1 MQKLY
6 FSQIKWHKL
15 YHSEK
20 SSGFSMNQ
28 REPARVSWQTAKY
41 PPGTCH
47 LQAREPD
54 VSSLLGS
61 LRQKVMHK
69 ARVGAALM
77 EFLWW
82 VDLSYLSFCRKTV
95 SIASR
100 WTVFFDTQ
108 VACVFLIHSC
118 FRCSPFSWPEKTI
131 PTRSG
136 ASISCAPPSAR
147 TTGLCRSWRSGCSRW
162 NELEEMRQLRW
173 PFAVGRVVGNQGRKG
188 TKGANMIGW
197 LVLES

>member
-1 MQKLY
+1 MSQPGFHGKRPNIPLALAICRHGNQTSPVCWALY
-6 FSQIKWHKL
+6 GKKWC
-15 YHSEK
+15 
-20 SSGFSMNQ
+20 
-28 REPARVSWQTAKY
+28 T
-41 PPGTCH
+41 
-47 LQAREPD
+47 
-54 VSSLLGS
+54 
-61 LRQKVMHK
+61 RQEF
-69 ARVGAALM
+69 GAALI

-82 VDLSYLSFCRKTV
+82 VDLSYLSFCIKTV
-95 SIASR
+95 SIALR

-108 VACVFLIHSC
+108 VACGFFFHSC

-131 PTRSG
+131 QKTRSG

-147 TTGLCRSWRSGCSRW
+147 TTGPCRSWRSGCSRW